1 MLATYRTSFAPI
13 DASATASANTWITTS
28 LVPSLGVLAWRL
40 LRIRITQASAPRSAV
55 TCVNGHADAEGAGP
69 RLACRSV
76 HRRHRPRLVGVGE
89 QAGIRAASA
98 DELPHL
104 QRPPGVTI
112 RPPRRLERIVP
123 EVRGR
128 ERERIEELDLAV
140 GHHQQHRLRRF
151 EPRLDLGDDVPRV
164 DRQRRLRAERRG
176 AIEGRDDL
184 VQVKPGGHKHP
195 LRFETPGGETL
206 DGANRRGKAR
216 TRAYAIVRGSRGPVH
231 RDLDAP
237 DGERLHPVG
246 GHVVDATAVSLDLQ
260 GNPVLREDLEELP
273 AMRHAERLA
282 TAECHVGDAELAD
295 AAREIERLVAP
306 KLVPPSVVGPGLLA
320 ARDTSRV

>member
-89 QAGIRAASA
+89 QAAAG
-98 DELPHL
+98 DTPPPPLG
-104 QRPPGVTI
+104 RPGGANT
-112 RPPRRLERIVP
+112 RPPRRLERIAP
-123 EVRGR
+123 EVRRR

-140 GHHQQHRLRRF
+140 GHDQQHRLRRF

-164 DRQRRLRAERRG
+164 DRQRRPRAGRR
-176 AIEGRDDL
+176 
-184 VQVKPGGHKHP
+184 
-195 LRFETPGGETL
+195 
-206 DGANRRGKAR
+206 
-216 TRAYAIVRGSRGPVH
+216 RA
-231 RDLDAP
+231 
-237 DGERLHPVG
+237 
-246 GHVVDATAVSLDLQ
+246 
-260 GNPVLREDLEELP
+260 
-273 AMRHAERLA
+273 
-282 TAECHVGDAELAD
+282 
-295 AAREIERLVAP
+295 
-306 KLVPPSVVGPGLLA
+306 
-320 ARDTSRV
+320 